1 MVRRDLWCFV
11 FNFLLFLVENLDLE
25 GFVELIRFLF
35 GLETWSPARMVL
47 NLQLPLMFSSRHVLI
62 RVILYNTIVPFL
74 LVGKL
79 CSSVIHV

>member
-35 GLETWSPARMVL
+35 GLEIWSPTRVVF
-47 NLQLPLMFSSRHVLI
+47 NVQLPLMSSSRRVLI
-62 RVILYNTIVPFL
+62 I
-74 LVGKL
+74 
-79 CSSVIHV
+79 